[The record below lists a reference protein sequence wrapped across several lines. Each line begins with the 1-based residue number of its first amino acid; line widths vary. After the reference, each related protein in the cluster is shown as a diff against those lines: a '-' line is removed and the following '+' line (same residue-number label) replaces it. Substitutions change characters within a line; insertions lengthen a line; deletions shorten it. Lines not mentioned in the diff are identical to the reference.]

1 MNYKAITLAAILGI
15 STPAIIDVAMPQP
28 ALAQKFNYP
37 KGNFGDKD
45 WEVSLS
51 FDNNVYYYYGEN
63 RRNRNSNINLSGAV
77 TSGTNDRQVYTWNNN
92 GMKYRVTWRPSDPNF
107 IRLEVVNPGGKVI
120 LNRILQAINYDD
132 VISP

>member
-37 KGNFGDKD
+37 KGHFADKD

-77 TSGTNDRQVYTWNNN
+77 TSGTNDRQVYTGNNN

-132 VISP
+132 AISP

>member
-1 MNYKAITLAAILGI
+1 MT
-15 STPAIIDVAMPQP
+15 QP

-37 KGNFGDKD
+37 KGHFADKD

-92 GMKYRVTWRPSDPNF
+92 GMKYRDLMLMCKIAMMQLIVF
-107 IRLEVVNPGGKVI
+107 
-120 LNRILQAINYDD
+120 LNQESL
-132 VISP
+132 